1 MHRERGRSGKSG
13 GLHSG
18 EDASMKR
25 ERDPYVRGSR
35 LKHSTESTLR
45 HLAEMYGQNELK
57 QAAEVARENARR
69 CLEAA
74 DAKAAEKRVRKEQRA
89 STAAGRAYAAP
100 GRP

>member
-1 MHRERGRSGKSG
+1 VAVHV
-13 GLHSG
+13 G
-18 EDASMKR
+18 EDVSMKR
-25 ERDPYVRGSR
+25 DRDPYVRGSM

-74 DAKAAEKRVRKEQRA
+74 DAKAAERRVRKEQRA
-89 STAAGRAYAAP
+89 STAANSA
-100 GRP
+100 

>member
-1 MHRERGRSGKSG
+1 MHREWGRSKSRVVV
-13 GLHSG
+13 HAG
-18 EDASMKR
+18 EDVSMKR
-25 ERDPYVRGSR
+25 DRDPYVRGSM

-74 DAKAAEKRVRKEQRA
+74 DAKAAERRVRKEQRA
-89 STAAGRAYAAP
+89 STAANPA
-100 GRP
+100 

>member
-1 MHRERGRSGKSG
+1 
-13 GLHSG
+13 
-18 EDASMKR
+18 MKR
-25 ERDPYVRGSR
+25 DRDPYVRGSR

-74 DAKAAEKRVRKEQRA
+74 DALAAEKRVRKEQRA
-89 STAAGRAYAAP
+89 STAQVVHNAAP

>member
-1 MHRERGRSGKSG
+1 
-13 GLHSG
+13 
-18 EDASMKR
+18 MKR

-74 DAKAAEKRVRKEQRA
+74 DAKAAENRVRKKEERA
-89 STAAGRAYAAP
+89 STAAIVRNAAV